1 MYNRKDEII
10 SSLFENISNSLND
23 IKYEM
28 ENYTPDRGFFL
39 ESLEGYQSS
48 IDQDLQ
54 ELGKY
59 FEKGVSDV

>member
-1 MYNRKDEII
+1 MNSKEESVIFII
-10 SSLFENISNSLND
+10 QSVIGALND

-28 ENYTPDRGFFL
+28 ENYTPDRGFFVGC
-39 ESLEGYQSS
+39 LEGYRSS

-59 FEKGVSDV
+59 FEKETNDV

>member
-1 MYNRKDEII
+1 M
-10 SSLFENISNSLND
+10 NSKEERVIFVIKSVIGALND
-23 IKYEM
+23 IRYEM